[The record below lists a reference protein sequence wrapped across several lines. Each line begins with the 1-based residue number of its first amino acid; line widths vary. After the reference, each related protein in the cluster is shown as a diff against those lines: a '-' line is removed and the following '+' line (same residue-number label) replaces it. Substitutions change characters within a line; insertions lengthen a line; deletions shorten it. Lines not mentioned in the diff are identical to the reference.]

1 MNNHEYKNY
10 ILNQTNEKRK
20 ELLASLEVRNELLN
34 NPEYHYSFAWL
45 VQELDEDSLRYLL
58 DDELLNQMIGNDTL
72 RLDDKF
78 NAIMTSAKLFVNEFL
93 SNELFYEYLLN
104 KEKLWGYINSLNQ
117 TFSNPFFDYILIK
130 NPKKVFIINF
140 FNEKVQLELLNEE
153 KIIQMM
159 NLEVDFSFI
168 RNLKPLAMEKAVN
181 DPVLSNKLMNFYPDV
196 IADMASLNVNF
207 PLSIQSNEIIIDKF
221 VEIED
226 IASYRF
232 MMEKLT
238 KSNLE
243 LYENVRNKRNVK
255 YDEYINNITN
265 AEFDKKKIIEI
276 LIDRYFEDLAYNF
289 YSNLREIVNYID
301 ESQKKLIEDN
311 NKNIYKKILDFEK
324 YSVEELVNLYQM
336 MNNNIDYVEVF
347 YDDYQKVKNDLYQD
361 INDSSIKSSDII
373 DNPTLIKEGISVLEL
388 KGEKFTAIAHT
399 SRGLLDDV
407 NQPSTTSVSLI
418 GDRHIGFFGDEAS
431 IHVGFDC
438 LPIDQIMNI
447 HHDDSF
453 SSREYGTEKIN
464 QIRTKARILDET
476 VNYNEILL
484 YQRNKKT
491 EGNLSP
497 KTEFIKPS
505 YLIALNEINS
515 EILELAKTKKMPILL
530 IYEEYYY
537 KPETGGKSFDSSY
550 STEYNRKSL

>member
-34 NPEYHYSFAWL
+34 NPEYHYSFVWL

-72 RLDDKF
+72 RLVDKF